1 MNYVKFKIMKTGKK
15 NFTVIDLSN
24 LLGVDQ
30 TTVRRY
36 IYDKKLKSKK
46 MYRFYLI
53 KRSDILNFLE
63 LYNYYS

>member
-1 MNYVKFKIMKTGKK
+1 MNYAKSKIMGTGKK
-15 NFTVIDLSN
+15 FFTVIYLSD

-36 IYDKKLKSKK
+36 IYDKKLKSQKIC
-46 MYRFYLI
+46 RVHLI

>member
-1 MNYVKFKIMKTGKK
+1 MNYAKSKIMGTGKEF
-15 NFTVIDLSN
+15 FTVIHLSN
-24 LLGVDQ
+24 ILGVDQ

-36 IYDKKLKSKK
+36 IYDKKLKSQRI
-46 MYRFYLI
+46 YRVHLI